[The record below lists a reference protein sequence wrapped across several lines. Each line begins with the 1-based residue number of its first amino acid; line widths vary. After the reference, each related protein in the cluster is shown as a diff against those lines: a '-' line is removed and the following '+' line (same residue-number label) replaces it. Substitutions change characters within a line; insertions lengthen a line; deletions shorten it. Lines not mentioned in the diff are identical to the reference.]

1 MTALAENKGIA
12 ETEGEEKQ
20 PPSPFTIGYERR
32 NSEIIVYGCV
42 FVVLMFAVIG
52 FVTGTYLLLFAAL
65 GPAAIAYWHFPM
77 LERHRP
83 QLGAN
88 EEGLFVDRIGFLDW
102 AAIRMIDLSKTTVRG
117 NSLIRLNIL
126 LNRPLENAVTS
137 GQHTP
142 LWKKFTMRNWKR
154 SKREHGREL
163 IAINL
168 HTLVGDPD
176 EVLSRIRS
184 FKFV

>member
-1 MTALAENKGIA
+1 MTAMAQDKGT
-12 ETEGEEKQ
+12 ETEGAEKQ
-20 PPSPFTIGYERR
+20 PPSPFTLGYERQ
-32 NSEIIVYGCV
+32 NSEAIVYGCV
-42 FVVLMFAVIG
+42 LLVILFVVIG
-52 FVTGTYLLLFAAL
+52 AITGMYLLVFAAL

-77 LERHRP
+77 LEHHRP

-88 EEGLFVDRIGFLDW
+88 EDGLFVDRIGFIDW
-102 AAIRMIDLSKTTVRG
+102 GAIRMIDLSRTTVR
-117 NSLIRLNIL
+117 SIELVKLNIL
-126 LNRPLENAVTS
+126 LTRSLDDAVTKA
-137 GQHTP
+137 QNTP
-142 LWKKFTMRNWKR
+142 FWKKFTMRNWKR

>member
-1 MTALAENKGIA
+1 MKAKVEEKAENA
-12 ETEGEEKQ
+12 EGSEK
-20 PPSPFTIGYERR
+20 PAPSPFTIGYERR
-32 NSEIIVYGCV
+32 NSEVIVYGCA
-42 FVVLMFAVIG
+42 FVVLMFTVIG
-52 FVTGTYLLLFAAL
+52 VVTGTYLLLFAAL

-88 EEGLFVDRIGFLDW
+88 EDGLFVDRIGFIDW
-102 AAIRMIDLSKTTVRG
+102 SAIRMIDVNRTKVRS
-117 NSLIRLNIL
+117 NTLVKLNIL
-126 LNRPLENAVTS
+126 LTRPLENAVTQ

-142 LWKKFTMRNWKR
+142 FWKKFTARNWKR

-168 HTLVGDPD
+168 HTLVGNPD

>member
-1 MTALAENKGIA
+1 MKAKVEEKATD
-12 ETEGEEKQ
+12 TEGSEK
-20 PPSPFTIGYERR
+20 PAPSPFTIGYERR
-32 NSEIIVYGCV
+32 NSEVIVYGCA
-42 FVVLMFAVIG
+42 FVVVMFTVIG
-52 FVTGTYLLLFAAL
+52 IVTGTYLLFFAAL
-65 GPAAIAYWHFPM
+65 GPAAIAYWHFPI
-77 LERHRP
+77 LERNRP

-88 EEGLFVDRIGFLDW
+88 EEGLFVDRIGFIDW
-102 AAIRMIDLSKTTVRG
+102 GAIRMIDVNRTKVRS
-117 NSLIRLNIL
+117 NTLVKLNIL
-126 LNRPLENAVTS
+126 LTRPLENAVTH

-142 LWKKFTMRNWKR
+142 LWKRFTLRNWKR